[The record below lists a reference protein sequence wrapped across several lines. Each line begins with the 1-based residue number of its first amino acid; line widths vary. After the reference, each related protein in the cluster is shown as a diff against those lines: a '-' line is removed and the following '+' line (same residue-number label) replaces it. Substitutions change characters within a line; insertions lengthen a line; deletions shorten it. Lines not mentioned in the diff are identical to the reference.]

1 MERFLELTFLVVR
14 REEAQFTECWCPDE
28 AVKKELMAFSS
39 VEKAQDYLSR
49 R

>member
-14 REEAQFTECWCPDE
+14 RDEAEVTECWCPDGQ
-28 AVKKELMAFSS
+28 VKQELVAFSS

>member
-14 REEAQFTECWCPDE
+14 REEAQFPERWCPDE

-39 VEKAQDYLSR
+39 VEKAQDYLR
-49 R
+49 RR